1 MSDDSQETPDVPD
14 LIEDVSN
21 NVTPTNF
28 GVYFQNGV
36 LNDKYKDETLL
47 FSGNFENL
55 NQLTIKSD
63 NVKIFKGLRKELKK
77 NNIDINIYLGNEIY
91 IDNNIFDLIKENKI
105 STLNNTEYVL
115 VELPLNGIYNDY
127 IDIFTSLINEGCKI
141 VLAHPERYT
150 SFQEDYNKILELE
163 ELGVLFQCNINSIIN
178 KYGNNSKKLFKR
190 LLKDKKVTFL
200 GTDIHKDVK
209 DYSFIKKSIKK
220 ISKYVSE
227 DYLNDILIN
236 NAKNIIK

>member
-1 MSDDSQETPDVPD
+1 MIDIHSHLIYNVDDGSKSLEESINILDNYSKNGITDIILTPHYINET
-14 LIEDVSN
+14 
-21 NVTPTNF
+21 
-28 GVYFQNGV
+28 
-36 LNDKYKDETLL
+36 KYNSL
-47 FSGNFENL
+47 
-55 NQLTIKSD
+55 KSD

-220 ISKYVSE
+220 ISKYVSD
-227 DYLNDILIN
+227 DYLNDILSN